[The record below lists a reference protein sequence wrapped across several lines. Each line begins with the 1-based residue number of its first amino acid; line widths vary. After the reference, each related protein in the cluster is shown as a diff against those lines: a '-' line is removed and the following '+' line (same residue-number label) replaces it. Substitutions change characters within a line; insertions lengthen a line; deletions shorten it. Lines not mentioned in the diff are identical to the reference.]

1 MRSIPH
7 IFYLGVKE
15 LTSLR
20 YDLVLLLFVIYAF
33 TLDIVTATNL
43 AVGVR
48 NASIAIVDED
58 RTQLSTRIGE
68 AFLKPRFKQPV
79 YIEPDEINSGLNSGD
94 YTFVLNIPP
103 KFQTDVISGKQP
115 EIQINVDATA
125 VAQSFTGSVY
135 IQQIITDEINAY
147 MDKPAYTKP
156 QEVKAAMRVKY
167 NENMEERW
175 YLSITELL
183 IMITVLSMVMPAAAL
198 IREREHGTIEH
209 LLVMPLR
216 PGEIMLAKVWSNA
229 LVVQLG
235 CLLCLFVVIEG
246 YLDVPLRGSKFLF
259 LLGTLVYQFT
269 STAIGMVLSTIVRT
283 VQQLV
288 LVILLAISPMIF
300 LSGVFT
306 PAESMPPVLSYM
318 MIVSPLRYY
327 VDFSLAVLFREAG
340 ISTVANDLFIMS
352 VIGGVLFTLALI
364 RFRIHFS
371 MSGK

>member
-68 AFLKPRFKQPV
+68 AFLKPRFKPPV
-79 YIEPDEINSGLNSGD
+79 FIGPDEINAGLNSGD
-94 YTFVLNIPP
+94 YTFVLDIPP
-103 KFQTDVISGKQP
+103 NFQADVISGKHP

-135 IQQIITDEINAY
+135 IRQIITDEINAY
-147 MDKPAYTKP
+147 MDKPAYAKP
-156 QEVKAAMRVKY
+156 PQVKAAMRVQY

-269 STAIGMVLSTIVRT
+269 STAIGMVLSTVVRT

-288 LVILLAISPMIF
+288 LVILLVISPMIF

-306 PAESMPPVLSYM
+306 PAESMPPVLSSM
-318 MIVSPLRYY
+318 MMVSPLRYY

-340 ISTVANDLFIMS
+340 IGTVAYELLIMS
-352 VIGGVLFTLALI
+352 VIGGVLFALALI